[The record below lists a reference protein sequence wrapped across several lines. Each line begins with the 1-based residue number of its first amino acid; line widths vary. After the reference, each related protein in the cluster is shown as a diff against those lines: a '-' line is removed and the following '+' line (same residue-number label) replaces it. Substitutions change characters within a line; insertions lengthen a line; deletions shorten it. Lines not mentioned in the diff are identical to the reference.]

1 MLTHCV
7 LWKSFLILMKYWKSM
22 KDLAPPFTW
31 KHPFVCY
38 HVSQDVSSS
47 CRHSQW
53 QEISEKAH
61 RARFEKDLNARRSG
75 SDFILHTQGGPSR
88 KGMAKL
94 QSDFKTSM
102 PAELRRSDLRREN
115 EQWNDSVV
123 FFLAVVSSLY
133 IRVPQMTDKSR
144 PRRPQ
149 VVYGFCKGLPCLF
162 YTCAPKFKC
171 LVSASCL

>member
-1 MLTHCV
+1 MPHWWVGDVTIFWRPGRWGYLGPFSIMFWLRTSNWSDRLLVLTHCV

-61 RARFEKDLNARRSG
+61 RARFEKDLNARRIG
-75 SDFILHTQGGPSR
+75 SDFILHTQGAHQGKEWPSCS
-88 KGMAKL
+88 
-94 QSDFKTSM
+94 QTS
-102 PAELRRSDLRREN
+102 RRRCQQN
-115 EQWNDSVV
+115 
-123 FFLAVVSSLY
+123 
-133 IRVPQMTDKSR
+133 
-144 PRRPQ
+144 
-149 VVYGFCKGLPCLF
+149 
-162 YTCAPKFKC
+162 
-171 LVSASCL
+171 